1 MATPTGRPADE
12 ARGFF
17 ARVRRRKKQDQSDFD
32 IAGHFATPFNFGA
45 ALPSAA
51 FPNTLTLPANMKIL
65 AQVVAASA
73 AIPAGDTLFSDGTAQ
88 ARNSEDLADLTTI
101 RAFFVESRILT
112 ITRGPAVSSGALQ
125 VFFFGPKSQRILI
138 GTGTFS

>member
-17 ARVRRRKKQDQSDFD
+17 SRVRRRKKQDQSDFD

-45 ALPSAA
+45 AIANAA
-51 FPNTLTLPANMKIL
+51 FPNSLALPANIRIQ
-65 AQVVAASA
+65 AQVVAASG
-73 AIPAGDTLFSDGTAQ
+73 AIPAGDTLFSDGSAQ
-88 ARNSEDLADLTTI
+88 ARNSEDLAQLTTI
-101 RAFFVESRILT
+101 RALFIEARTLT
-112 ITRGPAVSSGALQ
+112 ITRGPAVVTGTLQ

>member
-1 MATPTGRPADE
+1 MATPTGRRADE

-17 ARVRRRKKQDQSDFD
+17 ARVRRRKKQDQKDYD
-32 IAGHFATPFNFGA
+32 IDGLVATPFDFGA
-45 ALPSAA
+45 AVANAA
-51 FPNTLTLPANMKIL
+51 FPNTLTLPATVRIL
-65 AQVVAASA
+65 AQVVAASG

-88 ARNSEDLADLTTI
+88 ARNSEDLANLTTI
-101 RAFFVESRILT
+101 RALFIEARALT
-112 ITRGPAVSSGALQ
+112 ITRGPAVSTGTLE

>member
-17 ARVRRRKKQDQSDFD
+17 ARVRRRKKQDQKDFD
-32 IAGHFATPFNFGA
+32 IAGHFATPFDFGA

-51 FPNTLTLPANMKIL
+51 FPNSLALPANARVQAEVL
-65 AQVVAASA
+65 AATG

-88 ARNSEDLADLTTI
+88 ARNSEDLANLTTI
-101 RAFFVESRILT
+101 RALFIEARTLT
-112 ITRGPAVSSGALQ
+112 ITRGPAVSSGTLQ
-125 VFFFGPKSQRILI
+125 VYFFGPKSQRILI
-138 GTGTFS
+138 GTGVFS

>member
-45 ALPSAA
+45 AIANAA
-51 FPNTLTLPANMKIL
+51 FPNSLALPANIRIQ
-65 AQVVAASA
+65 AQVVAASG
-73 AIPAGDTLFSDGTAQ
+73 AIPAGDTLFSDGSAQ
-88 ARNSEDLADLTTI
+88 ARNSEDLANLTTI
-101 RAFFVESRILT
+101 RALFIESRALT
-112 ITRGPAVSSGALQ
+112 ITRGPAAVTGTLQ